1 MPSLTASYA
10 TKTWLGSLWRL
21 GCRLV
26 TRLLIIR
33 SSCTSCSLSSLQN
46 IATLQ
51 ALIPLLNQTGT
62 STQQQEAAIVGVANV
77 LQASMAQLASAAA
90 GLLPQAQ
97 QASRDRVLRGMAD
110 DTHPT
115 NPHADGCSFGLSQET
130 SGRGGS
136 LNTVG
141 ELVQQMSDKEEDDQA
156 GFNLAREDDNEESEE
171 NLPGESSCRALK
183 CSPGSANKH

>member
-1 MPSLTASYA
+1 M
-10 TKTWLGSLWRL
+10 
-21 GCRLV
+21 LV
-26 TRLLIIR
+26 TRLSIIR
-33 SSCTSCSLSSLQN
+33 SSCPSCGLSSLQN

-62 STQQQEAAIVGVANV
+62 STQQQEAATVGVANV

-97 QASRDRVLRGMAD
+97 QASRDRVNPRGMAD
-110 DTHPT
+110 DTHLT

-130 SGRGGS
+130 NGRGGS

-171 NLPGESSCRALK
+171 NLPGESSCQALK
-183 CSPGSANKH
+183 CSPGSANEHREFEGLQ